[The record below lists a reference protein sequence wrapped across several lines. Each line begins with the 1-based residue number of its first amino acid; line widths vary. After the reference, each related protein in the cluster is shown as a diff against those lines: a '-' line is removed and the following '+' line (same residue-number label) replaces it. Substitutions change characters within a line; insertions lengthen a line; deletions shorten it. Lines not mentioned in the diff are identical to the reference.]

1 MAQVKFYRG
10 DQLSSLPNTLED
22 GAIYLLDKGNSA
34 GELYADVNNQRVKI
48 GTGQSSIITKTTA
61 QWNAENPKSISKS
74 GVMYIF
80 SDANSYEEEYTE
92 NDETLTRT
100 VYVPGIKIGDG
111 SAYVVDL
118 PFVNVT
124 SEQINFWNNKVNCY
138 LEPEI
143 IEDGDNETLIFTR
156 TQ

>member
-1 MAQVKFYRG
+1 
-10 DQLSSLPNTLED
+10 
-22 GAIYLLDKGNSA
+22 
-34 GELYADVNNQRVKI
+34 
-48 GTGQSSIITKTTA
+48 
-61 QWNAENPKSISKS
+61 
-74 GVMYIF
+74 MYIY
-80 SDANSYEEEYTE
+80 SDARSYEEEYTE
-92 NDETLTRT
+92 NNETLTRT

-138 LEPEI
+138 LEPELVVG
-143 IEDGDNETLIFTR
+143 GDDETLIFTR

>member
-1 MAQVKFYRG
+1 
-10 DQLSSLPNTLED
+10 
-22 GAIYLLDKGNSA
+22 
-34 GELYADVNNQRVKI
+34 
-48 GTGQSSIITKTTA
+48 
-61 QWNAENPKSISKS
+61 
-74 GVMYIF
+74 MYIY
-80 SDANSYEEEYTE
+80 SDARSYEEEYTE
-92 NDETLTRT
+92 NNETLTRT

-138 LEPEI
+138 LEPELI
-143 IEDGDNETLIFTR
+143 ADGDNETLIFTR

>member
-1 MAQVKFYRG
+1 
-10 DQLSSLPNTLED
+10 
-22 GAIYLLDKGNSA
+22 
-34 GELYADVNNQRVKI
+34 
-48 GTGQSSIITKTTA
+48 
-61 QWNAENPKSISKS
+61 
-74 GVMYIF
+74 MYIF

-92 NDETLTRT
+92 NNETLTRT

-143 IEDGDNETLIFTR
+143 IEDGNNETLIFTR

>member
-1 MAQVKFYRG
+1 
-10 DQLSSLPNTLED
+10 
-22 GAIYLLDKGNSA
+22 
-34 GELYADVNNQRVKI
+34 
-48 GTGQSSIITKTTA
+48 
-61 QWNAENPKSISKS
+61 
-74 GVMYIF
+74 MYVY
-80 SDANSYEEEYTE
+80 SDARSYEEEYTE
-92 NDETLTRT
+92 NNETLTRT

-138 LEPEI
+138 LEPELVVG
-143 IEDGDNETLIFTR
+143 GDDETLIFTR